1 VTIDPDAL
9 DVEWLRQPQLMI
21 KYAKISAE
29 AKMEVLS
36 AKENLDL
43 VRAELDKDIRSDPDK
58 FGIAK
63 ITESAVLN
71 TIISNQ
77 RYKKANSEYLEKQ
90 YEYEMSRG
98 EFRHSNIKKMLWKTW
113 FVYLVSNILQG
124 QMYRGISLLNGREA
138 LEAKNLTRLF
148 TQKWRGKNEL
158 VLVDIDNTGGRN
170 CTSVCSL
177 FC

>member
-1 VTIDPDAL
+1 MSYETDVTIDPDAL

-98 EFRHSNIKKMLWKTW
+98 AI
-113 FVYLVSNILQG
+113 Q
-124 QMYRGISLLNGREA
+124 A
-138 LEAKNLTRLF
+138 LEHKKDALENLVRLF
-148 TQKWRGKNEL
+148 GQQYFAGPNVPRDLSFEWQRSARSQESNSIVHSKMARKK
-158 VLVDIDNTGGRN
+158 
-170 CTSVCSL
+170 
-177 FC
+177 